1 MKRLLLIGV
10 LGLILP
16 LAASAQIWTVQTNL
30 LDWAAL
36 GTANIELGASVS
48 QHFSLFAGGRYNP
61 WEFHDEVTVI
71 DEGEEIIV
79 DVPVLN
85 QQQAVYLGVKYWPW
99 YVNSGF
105 WIAVKGQY
113 MPSFT
118 NTGIWRAALREG
130 RNGFGGGLSAGYTF
144 MLSKHFNLEL
154 GAGAWAGVF
163 QEYGFYGSTKKYDVR
178 EEGRK
183 TFIFP
188 DQVSL
193 SFVYVF

>member
-16 LAASAQIWTVQTNL
+16 LTCGAQIWTVQTNVV
-30 LDWAAL
+30 DWAAL
-36 GTANIELGASVS
+36 GTVNAEVGVSLS
-48 QHFSLFAGGRYNP
+48 QHFSLVAGGRYNP
-61 WEFHDEVTVI
+61 WEFHD
-71 DEGEEIIV
+71 DKF
-79 DVPVLN
+79 DVPVQF
-85 QQQAVYLGVKYWPW
+85 QQQTAYLGVRYWPW

-105 WIAVKGQY
+105 WIAAKAQY
-113 MPSFT
+113 MHSFS
-118 NTGIWRAALREG
+118 NTGIWRAALKEG

-154 GAGAWAGVF
+154 GVGGWAGVF
-163 QEYGFYGSTKKYDVR
+163 KEYGFYSSPEKNFVR

-183 TFIFP
+183 KFIYP

>member
-1 MKRLLLIGV
+1 MMKRLLIIGV

-16 LAASAQIWTVQTNL
+16 LTASAQIWTVQTNV

-36 GTANIELGASVS
+36 GTVNAEVGASLS
-48 QHFSLFAGGRYNP
+48 QHFSFVAGGRYNP
-61 WEFHDEVTVI
+61 WEFTDTKN
-71 DEGEEIIV
+71 
-79 DVPVLN
+79 DVPVRN
-85 QQQAVYLGVKYWPW
+85 RQTTAYMGFRYWPW

-105 WIAVKGQY
+105 WIAAKAQY
-113 MPSFT
+113 MASFS
-118 NTGIWRAALREG
+118 NTGIWRPALEEG
-130 RNGFGGGLSAGYTF
+130 RNGIGGALSLGYTF
-144 MLSKHFNLEL
+144 MLSKHFNLEI

-163 QEYGFYGSTKKYDVR
+163 KEYGLWNSPNKYYVR

-183 TFIFP
+183 TFILP

>member
-16 LAASAQIWTVQTNL
+16 LTCGAQIWTVQTNV

-36 GTANIELGASVS
+36 GTANAEIGVSVA
-48 QHFSLFAGGRYNP
+48 QHFSIVVGGRYNP
-61 WEFHDEVTVI
+61 WEFHGEVS
-71 DEGEEIIV
+71 DNEGKPINFPIQ
-79 DVPVLN
+79 L
-85 QQQAVYLGVKYWPW
+85 QQQTAYLGVRYWPW

-105 WIAVKGQY
+105 WLAVKGQY
-113 MPSFT
+113 MASFS
-118 NTGIWRAALREG
+118 NTGVWRAALEEG
-130 RNGFGGGLSAGYTF
+130 KNGFGGGLSLGYTF
-144 MLSKHFNLEL
+144 MLSKHLNLEL
-154 GAGAWAGVF
+154 GAGGWAGVF
-163 QEYGFYGSTKKYDVR
+163 KEYACYNSPKKFYVR

-183 TFIFP
+183 TFIAP

>member
-16 LAASAQIWTVQTNL
+16 LAASAQIWTVQTNV

-61 WEFHDEVTVI
+61 WEFQDEKNNI
-71 DEGEEIIV
+71 
-79 DVPVLN
+79 PVMN
-85 QQQAVYLGVKYWPW
+85 QQQTAYLGFRYWPW
-99 YVNSGF
+99 YVNSGW
-105 WIAVKGQY
+105 WIAFKGQY
-113 MPSFT
+113 MFSFS

-130 RNGFGGGLSAGYTF
+130 KNGYGGGLSAGYTF